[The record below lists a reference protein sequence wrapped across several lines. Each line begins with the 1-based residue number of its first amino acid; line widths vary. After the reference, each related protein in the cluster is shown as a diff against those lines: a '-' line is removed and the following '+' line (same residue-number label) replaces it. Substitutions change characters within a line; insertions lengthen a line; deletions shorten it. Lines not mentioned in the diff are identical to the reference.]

1 MQPALSNGTQD
12 EATIRRLTCLNSVLT
27 KVIDRFEEAYPESRS
42 ILPKPKPTD
51 ESDSSDEEDEKDED
65 DIAGSPPGLTRLR
78 RSRSMTELARG
89 LELEEGDVHRFG
101 SLIKK
106 RNLIGVETDL
116 SGEQLIEAIL
126 RVNKETFEREV
137 WDKDGLSKVLR
148 RTIDDESSKPSSS
161 SVNQAQS
168 DTVVPLSES
177 MPIVE
182 STVARKVK
190 KDSDSHSI

>member
-51 ESDSSDEEDEKDED
+51 ESDSSDEEDEKAED